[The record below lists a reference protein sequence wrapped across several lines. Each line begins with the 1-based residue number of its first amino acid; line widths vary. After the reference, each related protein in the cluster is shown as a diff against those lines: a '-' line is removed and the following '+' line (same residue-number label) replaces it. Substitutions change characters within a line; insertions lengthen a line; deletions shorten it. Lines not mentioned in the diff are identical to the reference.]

1 MALLTDMDITVCQR
15 RSDSGSYKQS
25 SGGQGGQRKTKVTA
39 KTKYIVVVKEKSGGP
54 SLTASDLNPLLI
66 VNAAGI
72 PKVGRSCYVFGG
84 LISPFLLCSSKQIER
99 DSENPF
105 VFHVSVDWESIE
117 FGAAGGNAGASA
129 DQTTSPEEAMEPE
142 PLEEFEEDNIAT
154 VVSFTTSSQEYV
166 SYDSKF
172 LDGSGSRQSW
182 KLPTG
187 TPFQEPIVNKVPLIT
202 LSITQFEDEIT
213 LKDLEERSYSVNK
226 EEWNG
231 RSAYHWMIAEIQA
244 EEVELQ
250 RYTDPA
256 DPSQGLTTVTKWRVT
271 YTVHLAPDHQIE
283 CVVAGEPY
291 IPGRNLN
298 VGDVYNPG
306 WGVLRPLVDTFYKK
320 EDTPPT
326 GPPGPDYLVPNADP
340 ETGYVEACY
349 IYEENGRK
357 RTPTSTDG
365 TGDDRPSYMGFMP
378 WREIDFND
386 FFDFGNVNP

>member
-1 MALLTDMDITVCQR
+1 MLCLR
-15 RSDSGSYKQS
+15 
-25 SGGQGGQRKTKVTA
+25 
-39 KTKYIVVVKEKSGGP
+39 
-54 SLTASDLNPLLI
+54 
-66 VNAAGI
+66 
-72 PKVGRSCYVFGG
+72 G
-84 LISPFLLCSSKQIER
+84 LIAPFLLCSSKQIER

-117 FGAAGGNAGASA
+117 FGAAGGNASGGGTK
-129 DQTTSPEEAMEPE
+129 DPEEAMEPE

-166 SYDSKF
+166 SYDSKY
-172 LDGSGSRQSW
+172 LNGRLSRQSW

-187 TPFQEPIVNKVPLIT
+187 TPFQEPVVHKVPLVT
-202 LSITQFEDEIT
+202 LSITQFEDDLT
-213 LKDLEERSYSVNK
+213 LTDIEKRSYTVNNA
-226 EEWNG
+226 EWNG
-231 RSAYHWMIAEIQA
+231 RPAFHWMIAEIQA

-250 RYTDPA
+250 RYTDPN

-271 YTVHLAPDHQIE
+271 YTVHLAPDREIE
-283 CVVAGEPY
+283 CVVNDEPHM
-291 IPGRNLN
+291 PGISLN

-320 EDTPPT
+320 EDPDAPS
-326 GPPGPDYLVPNADP
+326 GPDILVPNAD
-340 ETGYVEACY
+340 EKTGYVEACY
-349 IYEENGRK
+349 IYEATGRK

-378 WREIDFND
+378 WREYDFNL